1 MSVFVHELQRR
12 GGCAAWAAAAPRPA
26 WRLGLTG
33 VACLILAGLC
43 PALRSVEPPLTF
55 AACLRADSAPAV
67 APVEGFSAYGG
78 VWRVEDG
85 VLQAEGGPGPKLV
98 ATTPEVTTGQVGV
111 EVLLP
116 DATDGNAGL
125 ILKASDCAVGA
136 DNYNGYEISLN
147 GAGYL
152 VFGRHRQ
159 NWTPIRE
166 VPMPV
171 PQQRWLALVVTF
183 TETTL
188 AVSVD
193 GRQVLTYEDSEAPLR
208 RGRLGLRPWQRRA
221 QFRNLWYVLDGQ
233 RTDVPFVPGHDQQR
247 EALDGLLS
255 RAVVPRFAVLTRYPL
270 SRPNTISCD
279 LWQSQPSRPG
289 CSLRIVDPAMPG
301 APATTIFADP
311 QGCIYDLNLTPDARS
326 LLFSYRRAV
335 DGPYW
340 HIWRINVDGSGLQQ
354 LTDGPFYDVSP
365 CPMPNG
371 RIVFVSTRRFGYT
384 VCQPGPASNLHSMAA
399 DGSDI
404 RCVSMNTLSDF
415 SPQMLPDGR
424 VLFTRWEYIDRDL
437 TYRQS
442 LWTQNP
448 DGSGYQ
454 LYFGNTIRD
463 VATFWQARP
472 LPGRSDLVVATFAPH
487 HGFPHGAL
495 GVIDRRAGV
504 EAPRGVGY
512 GWITHEFPDIGDTC
526 HEWSYRDPFPL
537 DASLLLCAYGG
548 GERFRIYLVGAWD
561 RQRLLY
567 EDPEMSCFFPLPL
580 RPMAVPPLLPERS
593 APPPATTA
601 TFALTDVYL
610 GLAGIERGRVKAL
623 RIMEQVRKTED
634 LARRA
639 FDQSPVMS
647 YGTYY
652 AKRTWGT
659 VPVAEDGSAHFR
671 APALREL
678 YFQAL
683 DADGREL
690 QRMTSAA
697 QAMPGET
704 VGCNGCHESRQVAPP
719 ARSNVPLA
727 LRDSPVEPVLPAYV
741 PAGGIIDFPTVVQP
755 VLDRHCSRCH
765 SGPDPKGGMLLTG
778 DATRFFSMAYENL
791 LGRSRSYRQH
801 DLASGDMLPQ
811 ERERGK
817 PLVHFYWLLRTP
829 TAVNRPLQTGSHAS
843 RLPEYIETPHSG
855 SALPLEDRQRLY
867 TWIDADV
874 PYYGTYANSRPLSP
888 GRRDLCTDVAT
899 GKESAWFAELFRGL
913 YDRRCASC
921 HGAIPDPNDHSAI
934 WDGRLAWIDF
944 SHPEWSPALTAHL
957 AKPHG
962 RGITTPKDGVAPPAF
977 ADPTDPDYQALLK
990 AIREG
995 QALMLATP
1003 RADQPGFAGQRPEP

>member
-1 MSVFVHELQRR
+1 MQWLRW
-12 GGCAAWAAAAPRPA
+12 CAAWTVAALRPV
-26 WRLGLTG
+26 WQPG
-33 VACLILAGLC
+33 LAGAVCLTLAALC
-43 PALRSVEPPLTF
+43 PALRSLEPPLTF
-55 AACLRADSAPAV
+55 AACLRGDRAAPASPV
-67 APVEGFSAYGG
+67 AGFAAYGG
-78 VWRVEDG
+78 TWRVEDG
-85 VLQAEGGPGPKLV
+85 VLHAEGGPGPKLV
-98 ATTPEVTTGQVGV
+98 AEAPELASGQVGV

-136 DNYNGYEISLN
+136 DSYNGYEVSLN

-152 VFGRHRQ
+152 TFGRHRQ
-159 NWTPIRE
+159 NWTPIRD
-166 VPMPV
+166 VPLPV
-171 PQQRWLALVVTF
+171 PQNRWLALVVSF

-193 GRQVLTYEDSEAPLR
+193 GRQVLVYEDTEAPLR

-221 QFRNLWYVLDGQ
+221 QFRNLWYVVDGQ
-233 RTDVPFVPGHDQQR
+233 RTAVPFAPARDPAR
-247 EALDGLLS
+247 DALDGLLE
-255 RAVVPRFAVLTRYPL
+255 RAAVPPFVVLTRYPL

-289 CSLRIVDPAMPG
+289 CSLRLVDPAAPG
-301 APATTIFADP
+301 TPATTIFADP
-311 QGCIYDLNLTPDARS
+311 RGCIYDVNITPDART
-326 LLFSYRRAV
+326 LLFSYRREE

-340 HIWRINVDGSGLQQ
+340 HIWSINVDGSSLRQ
-354 LTDGPFYDVSP
+354 LTAGPFYDISP
-365 CPMPNG
+365 CLMPNG

-384 VCQPGPASNLHSMAA
+384 VCQPGPASNLHTMAA
-399 DGSDI
+399 DGGDS

-424 VLFTRWEYIDRDL
+424 VLFTRWEYVDRDL

-454 LYFGNTIRD
+454 LYFGNTIRE

-472 LPGRSDLVVATFAPH
+472 LAGRTHQVVATFAPH

-495 GVIDRRAGV
+495 GVIDRRAGL

-512 GWITHEFPDIGDTC
+512 AWITHEFPDIGDRS

-537 DASLLLCAYGG
+537 DESLMLCAYGG
-548 GERFRIYLVGAWD
+548 GGRFRIYLLGAWD

-580 RPMAVPPLLPERS
+580 RPTAVPPVLAERS
-593 APPPATTA
+593 SPQAEVPAT
-601 TFALTDVYL
+601 FVLTDVYQ
-610 GLAGIERGRVKAL
+610 GLTGIERGRVKAL

-634 LARRA
+634 LQQRA
-639 FDQSPVMS
+639 FDESPVMS

-659 VPVAEDGSAHFR
+659 VPVAADGSAHFH

-683 DADGREL
+683 DAEGREL

-697 QAMPGET
+697 LAMPGET
-704 VGCNGCHESRQVAPP
+704 VGCIGCHESRQAAPP
-719 ARSNVPLA
+719 RLGSVPLA
-727 LRDSPVEPVLPAYV
+727 MRSDPAAPQLPDYV
-741 PAGGIIDFPTVVQP
+741 PAGGILDFPTLVQP
-755 VLDRHCSRCH
+755 VLDRHCVRCH

-778 DATRFFSMAYENL
+778 GPTRFFSIAYENL

-801 DLASGDMLPQ
+801 DLTSGEMLPE
-811 ERERGK
+811 ERARPK

-829 TAVNRPLQTGSHAS
+829 TAVNRPLQTGSLAS
-843 RLPEYIETPHSG
+843 RLLEYIDSEHCG
-855 SALPLEDRQRLY
+855 NALPLQDRQRLY

-874 PYYGTYANSRPLSP
+874 PYYGTYAHSRPLSP
-888 GRRDLCTDVAT
+888 GRRDLCTDPAT
-899 GKESAWFAELFRGL
+899 GKESEWFAVRYRGV
-913 YDRRCASC
+913 YERRCASC
-921 HGAIPDPNDHSAI
+921 HGNIPDPNDHSAI
-934 WDGRLAWIDF
+934 WDGRLACMDF
-944 SHPEWSPALTAHL
+944 GNPDQSPALTAHL

-962 RGITTPKDGVAPPAF
+962 RGITTAKDGVAPPVF
-977 ADPTDPDYQALLK
+977 SDPGDPDYQAMQR
-990 AIREG
+990 AIIESR
-995 QALMLATP
+995 ALMLATP